1 MIRNMNSASFGIYNQ
16 LRTLS
21 KSTNKFKILFLRTL
35 VTRDITN
42 VLNLLTKTIIIRKSN
57 LRLDDT
63 QTDYFVQ
70 RSGDQNNRKINISTI
85 LLVTRI
91 VKECVS
97 IVYFWWPEVDMTYT
111 LSQYSGHQKRTF
123 HRVAV
128 NILVTNHI
136 NDTTMLRMI

>member
-1 MIRNMNSASFGIYNQ
+1 MNSASFGIYNQ

-97 IVYFWWPEVDMTYT
+97 IVYFW
-111 LSQYSGHQKRTF
+111 
-123 HRVAV
+123 
-128 NILVTNHI
+128 
-136 NDTTMLRMI
+136 